1 MALSDAATITMV
13 RGLFPYLT
21 TSVASDVYLTAWLPW
36 ARSLVGVE
44 SWIASYDMGVSLLLA
59 HLAIRSPETGDPS
72 GPQGPLTAIATLAM
86 SASFGAGVP
95 ADSDALDI
103 WLSSGSTAGPAFL
116 AIRNSLPDYALPDLF
131 DMGYP

>member
-1 MALSDAATITMV
+1 MALSDAATIEKV
-13 RGLFPYLT
+13 RALYPSLT
-21 TSVASDVYLTAWLPW
+21 TDVASDVYLTAWLPW

-44 SWIASYDMGVSLLLA
+44 SWTTSYDLGVALLLA

-72 GPQGPLTAIATLAM
+72 GPQGPLTAISTLGM

-95 ADSDALDI
+95 ADSDALDL

-116 AIRNSLPDYALPDLF
+116 ALRNSLPDYALPDLF